1 MSAMLSFEPSI
12 WSCARRTDVCAL
24 VAVCY
29 CCDYH
34 ELLMVFCLP
43 ASCAWNPVPGDWV
56 PAPPLHLV
64 FGGAALVVCCRG
76 GEKSGRAVA
85 LQLV

>member
-12 WSCARRTDVCAL
+12 WSCARRTDVCAP

-43 ASCAWNPVPGDWV
+43 ASCAWNPVPGDWGAS
-56 PAPPLHLV
+56 PAHAPYLWWCCV
-64 FGGAALVVCCRG
+64 GGVLPWRWVC
-76 GEKSGRAVA
+76 GRAVA
-85 LQLV
+85 LRLV